1 MGGEF
6 IPTIEEG
13 DLAINATIMTGSS
26 LSQMVKTTTKYEKY
40 LKQNSLKSKPLL
52 LKLEAEKFQPTQCL

>member
-26 LSQMVKTTTKYEKY
+26 LSQMVETTTKYE
-40 LKQNSLKSKPLL
+40 QL
-52 LKLEAEKFQPTQCL
+52 LKAKFPEIKQ

>member
-40 LKQNSLKSKPLL
+40 LKQNFLKLKPLL
-52 LKLEAEKFQPTQCL
+52 LKLEVEKFQPTQCL